1 MAESTTAS
9 LEFPSL
15 AVQDVLTEVLRDG
28 AQRMLASAIEAEV
41 REWGDG
47 TPT

>member
-15 AVQDVLTEVLRDG
+15 AAQDVLTEVLRDG
-28 AQRMLASAIEAEV
+28 AQRMLASAFEA
-41 REWGDG
+41 RQ
-47 TPT
+47 P